1 MYYLIL
7 PSQQSYVLHTII
19 ITVLH
24 MGKFRFRQ
32 VSVYECMCLD
42 MGMDSRG
49 MCVCGCMLNCLAKLA
64 SDTFSFLFK
73 LVQYNEN

>member
-49 MCVCGCMLNCLAKLA
+49 TCVCVVVC
-64 SDTFSFLFK
+64 
-73 LVQYNEN
+73 